1 LLLLLVAAVAD
12 VDFRCLLL
20 ASRCLL
26 LLFAPPP
33 ISPPPPSVCDC
44 VGHPKE
50 GAAGGGGVARGP
62 GSRQKFALC
71 DGCELRRKSI
81 KVGLVRGA
89 VKRTTV

>member
-1 LLLLLVAAVAD
+1 MLIFDVCFWPAAVYYS
-12 VDFRCLLL
+12 F
-20 ASRCLL
+20 
-26 LLFAPPP
+26 
-33 ISPPPPSVCDC
+33 SPPSPLSTKPSVCDC
-44 VGHPKE
+44 VGYPKE
-50 GAAGGGGVARGP
+50 EAAGRGGVARGP